1 LTTTQLG
8 KETKIVITKLIQRI
22 GSGMEIKRKKMKK
35 KHMRNIK
42 AKRKK
47 MIRVKVKRG
56 MITEEK
62 QKDKKGS
69 SYKEEARANQ
79 T

>member
-35 KHMRNIK
+35 YMRNIK